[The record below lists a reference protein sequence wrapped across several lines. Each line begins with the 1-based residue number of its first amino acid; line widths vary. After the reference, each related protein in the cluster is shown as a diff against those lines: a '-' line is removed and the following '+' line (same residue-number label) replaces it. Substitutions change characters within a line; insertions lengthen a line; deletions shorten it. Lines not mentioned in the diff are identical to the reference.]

1 MLRFHILTLFP
12 EFFVSPLQSSI
23 LGRAHE
29 KGLVEFRTTDIRE
42 FSGNKHNRVDDVP
55 FGGGGGMVIRAE
67 PVVQA
72 IEAARDQDPEL
83 HVIYL
88 TPKGRPFNQNVA
100 QELAEKTSIGL
111 VCGHYEGIDAR
122 AESAMDDQIS
132 IGDFVLTG
140 GEIGALTVIDAVTR
154 LKDGVLGNPLSNQNE
169 SHTGRARLEYPHYTR
184 PRTFRGMD
192 VPEILLSGN
201 HGAIEKWRSEKS
213 VEETYLRRPD
223 LLDESPLDR
232 EERAF
237 LEGKGHSLEK
247 KWGKKT

>member
-1 MLRFHILTLFP
+1 MP
-12 EFFVSPLQSSI
+12 
-23 LGRAHE
+23 
-29 KGLVEFRTTDIRE
+29 
-42 FSGNKHNRVDDVP
+42 
-55 FGGGGGMVIRAE
+55 
-67 PVVQA
+67 
-72 IEAARDQDPEL
+72 
-83 HVIYL
+83 
-88 TPKGRPFNQNVA
+88 
-100 QELAEKTSIGL
+100 
-111 VCGHYEGIDAR
+111 

-140 GEIGALTVIDAVTR
+140 GEIGALTIIDAVSR
-154 LKDGVLGNPLSNQNE
+154 LKDGVGKPLSNQNE
-169 SHTGRARLEYPHYTR
+169 SHTGRARLEHPHYTR
-184 PRTFRGMD
+184 PRTFRGVD

-237 LEGKGHSLEK
+237 SGRKGALSGK